1 MQFSMLS
8 AHLNPYKKGTL
19 LSMDNEWNNVK
30 RLKEM
35 NSTNTYIFEPLKASE
50 LEKLSR
56 LFQRHNL
63 LILIC
68 NIRW

>member
-19 LSMDNEWNNVK
+19 CPMDNEWNNVN

-35 NSTNTYIFEPLKASE
+35 NSTNTHTFEPLKAAE

-56 LFQRHNL
+56 LFQLHNL